1 VLRHASFSKKVD
13 RNTLTGISLMMLI
26 FLGYSWFTSPTKAEI
41 AEQERLQDSITNA
54 AKKQAAPPI
63 AAPLSP
69 PANDTAAT
77 KAQASKMGIFSAS
90 GTGTAQDAVLEN
102 AQIKLT
108 FSTKGG
114 TIKSADVKGFQKQMP
129 IAGKAGGFTKAPAV
143 LLNSPQNTF
152 NYQLPLTTGVVN
164 TADLYFTPTV
174 TGKTLTL
181 RANAGDGK
189 AFEQVY
195 TLAEDGYTLD
205 YKVRFVGL
213 NTDIADSKIAL
224 NWRNKLNKME
234 KSPTYEA
241 TLTSINYKV
250 KDETPTYISFGT
262 TTEEEIKEGK
272 LEWVAHTQ
280 QFFNTTLI
288 AKNGFATGATLS
300 SVAPEDKEKA
310 DYLLD
315 LKSDLAIPYQKTAD
329 ETFDMRMYVGVNDYD
344 RLKAE
349 KVNLEAIIPFGWSV
363 FRFVNVWMMRP
374 IFLFLSK
381 YIGSAGLVI
390 LLLTFLV
397 KLVLYPLSYK
407 MLYSQAKMGV
417 LKPIL
422 EKMRAKHGDDQQA
435 IQAEQMKL
443 YGEYGVSPLGG
454 CMPMLVQMPVWL
466 ALYRFF
472 PASLEFRQKSFL
484 WADDLSSYDSVLN
497 FGFHIP
503 SYGDHIS
510 LFAILWAVTTLAY
523 TYYNS
528 KDMDFS
534 ANPAM
539 KYMQYLTP
547 VIFVVF
553 FNSFASGLSCYLV
566 FSNLLNIAQTL
577 ITKHLVIDSKKLAA
591 EMEIAKNNPKPKT
604 GFQAKIQE
612 AMRAQQ
618 EIAKQ
623 QDAAK
628 GKK

>member
-1 VLRHASFSKKVD
+1 VD
-13 RNTLTGISLMMLI
+13 RNTLTGFALI
-26 FLGYSWFTSPTKAEI
+26 ALIMLGYTWYTQPTEAQI
-41 AEQERLQDSITNA
+41 AEQKRVQDSIVLAQKTPIDSQTVAQIPTKTDSAVQSADA
-54 AKKQAAPPI
+54 A
-63 AAPLSP
+63 
-69 PANDTAAT
+69 
-77 KAQASKMGIFSAS
+77 KMGIFAAS
-90 GTGTAQDAVLEN
+90 GAGTAQDVVLEN

-114 TIKSADVKGFQKQMP
+114 TIKSAEVKGFKKQVP
-129 IAGKAGGFTKAPAV
+129 IAGKAGGFTKADAV
-143 LLNSPQNTF
+143 LLNDALNNFS
-152 NYQLPLTTGVVN
+152 YQLPLTTGIVQ
-164 TADLYFTPTV
+164 TADLFFVPTQN
-174 TGKTLTL
+174 GKTLTL

-189 AFEQVY
+189 AFEQIY

-213 NTDIADSKIAL
+213 NSDITAPKIAL
-224 NWRNKLNKME
+224 NWRNRLCKME
-234 KSPTYEA
+234 KSPSYEA
-241 TLTSINYKV
+241 TLTSINYKL
-250 KDETPTYISFGT
+250 KDESPTYISFGT
-262 TTEEEIKEGK
+262 TTEEELSEGK
-272 LEWVAHTQ
+272 LEWVSHTQ

-288 AKNGFATGATLS
+288 AKNGFATGATLAS
-300 SVAPEDKEKA
+300 ISPEDKDKA
-310 DYLLD
+310 NYLQD
-315 LKSDLAIPYQKTAD
+315 LKSNLAIPYQKTAD

-349 KVNLEAIIPFGWSV
+349 GVSLESIIPFGWSV
-363 FRFVNVWMMRP
+363 FRFVNVWVMRP
-374 IFLFLSK
+374 IFLFLTK
-381 YIGSAGLVI
+381 YISSAGLVI

-407 MLYSQAKMGV
+407 MLHSQAKMGV

-422 EKMRAKHGDDQQA
+422 EKMRAKHGDDEQA
-435 IQAEQMKL
+435 KQAEQMKL
-443 YGEYGVSPLGG
+443 YGEYGVNPLGG

-472 PASLEFRQKSFL
+472 PASLEFRQQSFL
-484 WADDLSSYDSVLN
+484 WADDLSSYDSVWN

-566 FSNLLNIAQTL
+566 FSNLLNILQTL
-577 ITKHLVIDSKKLAA
+577 ITKAWVIDSKKLAA

-604 GFQAKIQE
+604 GFQAKMEEI
-612 AMRAQQ
+612 MRAQ
-618 EIAKQ
+618 EAAKQ
-623 QDAAK
+623 
-628 GKK
+628 KKK